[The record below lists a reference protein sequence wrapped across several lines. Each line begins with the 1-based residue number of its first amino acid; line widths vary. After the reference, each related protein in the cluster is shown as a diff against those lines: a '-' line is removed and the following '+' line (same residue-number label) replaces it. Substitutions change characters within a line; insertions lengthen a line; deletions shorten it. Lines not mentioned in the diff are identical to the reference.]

1 MKFAA
6 DADLRIETQPMDG
19 VLHIGVVARQLEISL
34 VRHFSGP
41 RDRNIGLAPA
51 LAADANEKSFGLLFT
66 FRLVRKP

>member
-1 MKFAA
+1 MKFVAE
-6 DADLRIETQPMDG
+6 ADLRIETQPMDG

-51 LAADANEKSFGLLFT
+51 LADANEEHRFT
-66 FRLVRKP
+66 IHIPTRL